1 MLRIVPVA
9 SSLAAAREVQD
20 ITAEVLRRLDAQR
33 WTPRV
38 VSSVE
43 PGDRTP
49 LAFVVTTGGT
59 EQHVV
64 QLAEHWD
71 GPVVLLAHPTHN
83 SLPASL
89 EILARLAQIG
99 RRGRIVLAREHD
111 STTQSLTDCVSAM
124 QARSSLHGKRL
135 GVVGTPSDWLVAS
148 PANRQPLREQWG
160 VELVEVPMD
169 HLVSAI
175 NSAAEGEVRTA
186 LASWKDR
193 ACTRREPS
201 DRDLLDAA
209 RVSVA
214 LRQVVRGHRLDA
226 CSVRCFDL
234 VTGLRTTGCLALSQ
248 LIDDDIMAGCEGDVP
263 STLTMMWM
271 HALTGQ
277 RPFMANPQDV
287 CVADNSLWLAHCTI
301 ARSLVRSYRL
311 RSHFES
317 SLGVGIEGELDNGPA
332 TLARVGGSALD
343 RLFASDAEL
352 LGPESL
358 DTRCRTQVR
367 VRLVDPVASLLSHP
381 LGNHHI
387 LVRGH
392 HARALRA
399 YADLYLAPRLTTA

>member
-1 MLRIVPVA
+1 MLRVVPVA
-9 SSLAAAREVQD
+9 SSLADAQEVQN

-38 VSSVE
+38 VSNVE
-43 PGDRTP
+43 PGDRSP

-59 EQHVV
+59 EQQVV
-64 QLAEHWD
+64 QLAERWD

-99 RRGRIVLAREHD
+99 RRGRIVLAREND
-111 STTQSLTDCVSAM
+111 PTTRSFTDCVASM

-135 GVVGTPSDWLVAS
+135 GVVGAPSDWLVAS
-148 PANRQPLREQWG
+148 PAAQLPLREQWG
-160 VELVEVPMD
+160 VELVDVPME

-175 NSAAEGEVRTA
+175 NSAAEGDARTA
-186 LASWKDR
+186 LASWQDG
-193 ACTRREPS
+193 ACARREPS

-214 LRQVVRGHRLDA
+214 LREIVRDHRLDA

-248 LIDDDIMAGCEGDVP
+248 LIDTNIMAGCEGDVP

-287 CVADNSLWLAHCTI
+287 CVDDNSLWLAHCTI

-317 SLGVGIEGELDNGPA
+317 SLGVGIEGELDDGPA

-343 RLFASDAEL
+343 RLFATDAEI
-352 LGPESL
+352 LGHEFL
-358 DTRCRTQVR
+358 ETRCRTQVR
-367 VRLVDPVASLLSHP
+367 ARLVEPVSSLLSHP

-392 HARALRA
+392 HARTLRA
-399 YADLYLAPRLTTA
+399 YADLYLAPLPASA